1 MSKLFRIIFLGL
13 AIITFFGVLAELPI
27 RQGYLKYKLAD
38 TQYEKLLWLIC
49 QFENGVLKDKHF
61 DIAFFGTSSTMYGIN
76 DSVTISKSINLGL
89 NTGSRE
95 IELFILE
102 KFLENGNT
110 SKYWIKEFHSLNY
123 RLFDYYGLHPV
134 LHYVTTPSWLIKN
147 GQSLLQPHFVRF
159 FFNRIRAVVQSWI
172 FFHINRDYN
181 SNYTQYGYRPKNKVL
196 SHEIYNKVITSK
208 SSESSNTKINDA
220 IISNWKH
227 NFSAVKLFRKK
238 FEQKVLNYKKQ
249 KVKYIYLPTLIAGV
263 ENEIQLQKEI
273 NTMGN
278 HFNITIIPFLVNPA
292 FYKTNLNWA
301 DMGHY
306 SNEGSIFF
314 TQLSEK
320 VIVNF

>member
-13 AIITFFGVLAELPI
+13 TIITFLGVLAELPI

-49 QFENGVLKDKHF
+49 QFQNGKLKDKHF

-76 DSVTISKSINLGL
+76 DSVTTSKSINLGL

-110 SKYWIKEFHSLNY
+110 SKHWIKEFHSLQY
-123 RLFDYYGLHPV
+123 SLFDYYGLHPV

-147 GQSLLQPHFVRF
+147 GQSILQPHFVIF
-159 FFNRIRAVVQSWI
+159 FLNRIRAVVQSWI
-172 FFHINRDYN
+172 FFHNNSDYN
-181 SNYTQYGYRPKNKVL
+181 SSYTQYGYRPKNKVL
-196 SHEIYNKVITSK
+196 SHETYYKVINSK

-220 IISNWKH
+220 IIYNWRH

-238 FEQKVLNYKKQ
+238 FEQKIFNFKKQ
-249 KVKYIYLPTLIAGV
+249 KVKYLYLPTLIAGV
-263 ENEIQLQKEI
+263 ENEIQLQKEV
-273 NTMGN
+273 NKMGN
-278 HFNITIIPFLVNPA
+278 HYNITIIPFLVDPG

-306 SNEGSIFF
+306 SNKGSIFF